1 MKALKNTGISLTS
14 MMVLLL
20 FTASFIK
27 AAPPNSKN
35 TSRQDTLSYVT
46 YTGKIIDA
54 NTKKPVIFA
63 SIYKVGTSIGTVSNS
78 DGEFIFKVPVNK
90 NTGNM
95 GVSYIGYKELQLPF
109 NQLKTDKSNELTLE
123 PSPIPIKE
131 VIVRTSDPVELLRM
145 ARIKIPENYSDDPAM
160 LTGFYR
166 ESIKQNHNYVA
177 VAEAV
182 LDIYKAPYKSD
193 FDNDRVKI
201 YKGRKSM
208 DVKKM
213 DTVLFKLQGG
223 PRTSLLLDVVKNPG
237 ELLSSEYLP
246 YYNFK
251 LDGIIDVDSRETYV
265 ISFDQK
271 DNVDYPLYAG
281 KIYLDAANLAI
292 SGLEFKIS
300 DKEIGMAANELV
312 RKRPANMKVDV
323 EGANYLVNYR
333 EINGKW
339 YLNHVRSELKFN
351 CKWPRKLFRS
361 NYTTMLEMAV
371 TDRSTE
377 NVDKFKA
384 SQSAKLSDVFAD
396 DVNYFQD
403 PNFWGKYNTIKP
415 DESIESAIS
424 KLSRKLKRNLN

>member
-1 MKALKNTGISLTS
+1 
-14 MMVLLL
+14 
-20 FTASFIK
+20 
-27 AAPPNSKN
+27 
-35 TSRQDTLSYVT
+35 
-46 YTGKIIDA
+46 
-54 NTKKPVIFA
+54 
-63 SIYKVGTSIGTVSNS
+63 
-78 DGEFIFKVPVNK
+78 
-90 NTGNM
+90 
-95 GVSYIGYKELQLPF
+95 
-109 NQLKTDKSNELTLE
+109 
-123 PSPIPIKE
+123 
-131 VIVRTSDPVELLRM
+131 
-145 ARIKIPENYSDDPAM
+145 
-160 LTGFYR
+160 
-166 ESIKQNHNYVA
+166 
-177 VAEAV
+177 
-182 LDIYKAPYKSD
+182 
-193 FDNDRVKI
+193 
-201 YKGRKSM
+201 
-208 DVKKM
+208 
-213 DTVLFKLQGG
+213 
-223 PRTSLLLDVVKNPG
+223 
-237 ELLSSEYLP
+237 LP

-403 PNFWGKYNTIKP
+403 PNFWGRYNTIKP